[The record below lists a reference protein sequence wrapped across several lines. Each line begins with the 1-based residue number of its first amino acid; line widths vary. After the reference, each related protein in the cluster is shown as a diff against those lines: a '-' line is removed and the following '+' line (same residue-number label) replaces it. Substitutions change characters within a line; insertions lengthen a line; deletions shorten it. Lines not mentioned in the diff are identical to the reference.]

1 MKNDT
6 ILVGVV
12 ALVAGLIIGW
22 MAGQKSS
29 EPAPTAVTQGPA
41 PTAGPAPAAGP
52 VPTANFQQKVN
63 ELKAIVA
70 REPQNRQAWV
80 ALGNEYFD
88 ADQPMESIEA
98 YQKAL
103 DINAKDP
110 NVLTDQGV
118 MFRRLGWFDRAI
130 DNFTRA
136 YQADPGH
143 ATSLYNL
150 GITYRYDIQDFAK
163 AEEAWTKFLAA
174 NPSGPGSD
182 RVRQE
187 LEFLKT
193 HPPIPKP

>member
-6 ILVGVV
+6 ILVGIV

-29 EPAPTAVTQGPA
+29 GPVPAPTAAVQA
-41 PTAGPAPAAGP
+41 PIAGQAPM
-52 VPTANFQQKVN
+52 VNSQQKVN

-70 REPQNRQAWV
+70 KDPKNRQAWV

-88 ADQPMESIEA
+88 ADQPMESVEA

-103 DINAKDP
+103 ELNDKDP

-130 DNFTRA
+130 ANFSKA
-136 YQADPGH
+136 SQADPSH

-150 GITYRYDIQDFAK
+150 GITYRYDLNDFAK
-163 AEEAWTKFLAA
+163 AEDAWTKFLTVSP
-174 NPSGPGSD
+174 NGPGSD

-193 HPPIPKP
+193 HPPVPKS

>member
-6 ILVGVV
+6 VLVGIV

-29 EPAPTAVTQGPA
+29 GSAPTAVSPGPA
-41 PTAGPAPAAGP
+41 PVTGTM
-52 VPTANFQQKVN
+52 PTVNTQQKIN
-63 ELKAIVA
+63 ELKSIVA
-70 REPQNRQAWV
+70 SDPKNRQAWV

-88 ADQPMESIEA
+88 ADQPMESVEA

-103 DINAKDP
+103 ELNDKDP

-130 DNFTRA
+130 DNFSRA
-136 YQADPGH
+136 NQADPTH

-150 GITYRYDIQDFAK
+150 GITYRYDLQDFAK
-163 AEEAWTKFLAA
+163 AQAAWEKFLAV
-174 NPSGPGSD
+174 NPGGPGSD

>member
-6 ILVGVV
+6 LLVGVV

-29 EPAPTAVTQGPA
+29 A
-41 PTAGPAPAAGP
+41 PAPAAVSPGPPPAAAP
-52 VPTANFQQKVN
+52 VPMVNVQQKIG

-103 DINAKDP
+103 DLNAKDP

-118 MFRRLGWFDRAI
+118 MFRRLGWFDRAV
-130 DNFTRA
+130 DNFSRA
-136 YQADPGH
+136 NQADPNH

-150 GITYRYDIQDFAK
+150 GITYRYDLQDFAK
-163 AEEAWTKFLAA
+163 AQEAWTRFLAVS
-174 NPSGPGSD
+174 PSGPGSD

>member
-6 ILVGVV
+6 ILIGIV

-29 EPAPTAVTQGPA
+29 GPTPVPAAS
-41 PTAGPAPAAGP
+41 GPAPAAAP
-52 VPTANFQQKVN
+52 APMVNAQQKVG

-70 REPQNRQAWV
+70 RDPQNRQAWV

-88 ADQPMESIEA
+88 ADQPMEAVEA

-103 DINAKDP
+103 ELNDKDA

-118 MFRRLGWFDRAI
+118 MFRRLGWYDRAVA
-130 DNFTRA
+130 NFSKA
-136 YQADPGH
+136 NQVDPRH
-143 ATSLYNL
+143 TISLFNL
-150 GITYRYDIQDFAK
+150 GITYRYDLQDLPK
-163 AEEAWTKFLAA
+163 AQEAWTRFLAV
-174 NPSGPGSD
+174 NPNGPGSD

-187 LEFLKT
+187 LEFFKT
-193 HPPIPKP
+193 PPPIPKP

>member
-1 MKNDT
+1 MKKDT
-6 ILVGVV
+6 ILVAVV
-12 ALVAGLIIGW
+12 ALLAGLIIGW
-22 MAGQKSS
+22 MAGQKS
-29 EPAPTAVTQGPA
+29 
-41 PTAGPAPAAGP
+41 AGPAPAGVTGAPP
-52 VPTANFQQKVN
+52 VQTPMPTVNVQQKIG

-70 REPQNRQAWV
+70 KDPNNRQAWV

-88 ADQPMESIEA
+88 ADQPMDAVES

-103 DINAKDP
+103 DLNAKDA

-136 YQADPGH
+136 YQADPTH

-150 GITYRYDIQDFAK
+150 GVVYRYDLQDFAK
-163 AEEAWTKFLAA
+163 AQDAWTKFLTV

-187 LEFLKT
+187 LEFFKT

>member
-6 ILVGVV
+6 ILVGIV

-22 MAGQKSS
+22 MTGQKSS
-29 EPAPTAVTQGPA
+29 GPTPVPATSAL
-41 PTAGPAPAAGP
+41 APAAAP
-52 VPTANFQQKVN
+52 APMVNAQQKVG

-70 REPQNRQAWV
+70 RDPQNRQAWV

-88 ADQPMESIEA
+88 ADQPMEAVEA

-103 DINAKDP
+103 ELNDKDA

-118 MFRRLGWFDRAI
+118 MFRRLGGYDRAVANFSKANQI
-130 DNFTRA
+130 DPR
-136 YQADPGH
+136 H
-143 ATSLYNL
+143 ANSLFNL
-150 GITYRYDIQDFAK
+150 GITYRYDLQDFPK
-163 AEEAWTKFLAA
+163 AQEAWKKFLTI

-182 RVRQE
+182 RARQE
-187 LEFLKT
+187 LEFLNT

>member
-1 MKNDT
+1 MKNDC
-6 ILVGVV
+6 ILVGIV

-22 MAGQKSS
+22 MAGQKSA
-29 EPAPTAVTQGPA
+29 AP
-41 PTAGPAPAAGP
+41 PAAPPAVSQAP
-52 VPTANFQQKVN
+52 VAGQVSMANVQQKIG

-70 REPQNRQAWV
+70 SDPKNRQAWV

-88 ADQPMESIEA
+88 SDRPMESVEA

-103 DINAKDP
+103 ELDDKDP

-130 DNFTRA
+130 ANFSKA
-136 YQADPGH
+136 NQVDPTH

-150 GITYRYDIQDFAK
+150 GITYRYDLQDFAK
-163 AEEAWTKFLAA
+163 AQEAWTKFLAV

>member
-1 MKNDT
+1 MKKDT
-6 ILVGVV
+6 ILVAVV

-22 MAGQKSS
+22 MVGQNS
-29 EPAPTAVTQGPA
+29 
-41 PTAGPAPAAGP
+41 AGPAPASVRAP
-52 VPTANFQQKVN
+52 SAPMPQPPMPMANAQQKIG

-70 REPQNRQAWV
+70 REPNNRQAWV
-80 ALGNEYFD
+80 ALGNLHFD
-88 ADQPMESIEA
+88 ADQPMDAIEA

-103 DINAKDP
+103 DLNAKDA

-118 MFRRLGWFDRAI
+118 MFRRMGQFDRAI

-136 YQADPGH
+136 YQADPAH
-143 ATSLYNL
+143 ATSLFNL
-150 GITYRYDIQDFAK
+150 GIVYRYDLKNDAK
-163 AEEAWTKFLAA
+163 AQEAWSKFLAV

-193 HPPIPKP
+193 QSPVPKP

>member
-6 ILVGVV
+6 ILVGVI

-29 EPAPTAVTQGPA
+29 GPTPVVSAP
-41 PTAGPAPAAGP
+41 GPAPAGAP
-52 VPTANFQQKVN
+52 APSVNARQKLN
-63 ELKAIVA
+63 ELKAVVA
-70 REPQNRQAWV
+70 ADPKNRQAWV
-80 ALGNEYFD
+80 AIGNEYFD
-88 ADQPMESIEA
+88 ADQPMESVEA

-103 DINAKDP
+103 ELNDKDP

-130 DNFTRA
+130 ANFTKA
-136 YQADPGH
+136 YQVDPSH

-150 GITYRYDIQDFAK
+150 GITYRYDLQDFPK
-163 AEEAWTKFLAA
+163 AQEAWTKFLAV
-174 NPSGPGSD
+174 NPNGPGSD

-187 LEFLKT
+187 LEFLNT
-193 HPPIPKP
+193 HPAIPKP

>member
-6 ILVGVV
+6 ILVGIV
-12 ALVAGLIIGW
+12 ALVAGLLIGW

-29 EPAPTAVTQGPA
+29 SPA
-41 PTAGPAPAAGP
+41 PAPAAVAQAPAGGQAP
-52 VPTANFQQKVN
+52 MINAQQKIN

-70 REPQNRQAWV
+70 GDPKNRQAWV

-88 ADQPMESIEA
+88 ADQPMESVEA

-103 DINAKDP
+103 ELNDKDP

-130 DNFTRA
+130 ANFSKA
-136 YQADPGH
+136 NQADPNH

-150 GITYRYDIQDFAK
+150 GITYRYDLQDFPK
-163 AEEAWTKFLAA
+163 AQEAWTKFLTVSP
-174 NPSGPGSD
+174 NGPGSD

-193 HPPIPKP
+193 HPPVPKS

>member
-1 MKNDT
+1 MVKKET
-6 ILVGVV
+6 ILIGVV
-12 ALVAGLIIGW
+12 MLVAGLIIGSIVW
-22 MAGQKSS
+22 QKGSA
-29 EPAPTAVTQGPA
+29 PAPVAVAPA
-41 PTAGPAPAAGP
+41 PGQMPL
-52 VPTANFQQKVN
+52 ANNQQKIN

-70 REPQNRQAWV
+70 SDPKNRQAWV
-80 ALGNEYFD
+80 AIGNEYFD
-88 ADQPMESIEA
+88 ADQPMESVEA

-103 DINAKDP
+103 ELNDKDP

-130 DNFTRA
+130 ANFTKA
-136 YQADPGH
+136 NQADPSH

-150 GITYRYDIQDFAK
+150 GITYRYDLQDFPK
-163 AEEAWTKFLAA
+163 AQDAWSKFLAVS
-174 NPSGPGSD
+174 PSGPGSD

>member
-1 MKNDT
+1 MKKDT
-6 ILVGVV
+6 ILVAVV
-12 ALVAGLIIGW
+12 ALLAGLIIGW
-22 MAGQKSS
+22 MAGQKS
-29 EPAPTAVTQGPA
+29 
-41 PTAGPAPAAGP
+41 AGPAPAATGAPP
-52 VPTANFQQKVN
+52 VQTPMPTVNVQQKIG

-70 REPQNRQAWV
+70 KDPNNRQAWV

-88 ADQPMESIEA
+88 SDQPMDAVES

-103 DINAKDP
+103 DLNAKDA

-136 YQADPGH
+136 YQADPTH

-150 GITYRYDIQDFAK
+150 GVVYRYDLQDFAK
-163 AEEAWTKFLAA
+163 AQDAWTKFLTV

-187 LEFLKT
+187 LEFFKT